1 MRNKNYAMNPFIT
14 TGYKGAEYFCD
25 RVKETE
31 NIVSLIT
38 NGNNVALI
46 SPRRLGKTDL
56 LKHCFEQE
64 DLKDTYYTF
73 IIDIYS
79 TKSLTEMV
87 DKLGRSILKTLQP
100 KGESA
105 WNKFLSALKSIRSG
119 ISYDAAGVP
128 SWTLELGEIKNPS
141 VTLDEIFGYIESAE
155 KPCVVAIDEFQQIT
169 RYEENNIEAL
179 LRTYVQNS
187 RNANFIF
194 SGSHRTMMAEIF
206 VSPNRPFYQSV
217 TLMSLDVIPQDVYFE
232 FCREKFVQAG
242 KGLSKDVVSDLY
254 EMFDGVTF
262 YLQRMMNEM
271 FAMTPAG
278 ECCGVEAIVTA
289 LNKILDNSSYIYED
303 LLYQLPEKQSIVL
316 KAIAR
321 ENKAEKIM
329 SADFV
334 RKYSLGSASS
344 VMSAVNGL
352 LDKGILTKNR
362 SEYFVY
368 DHFLKFWLNGAQSKD

>member
-1 MRNKNYAMNPFIT
+1 MNPFIT
-14 TGYKGAEYFCD
+14 TGYKGPEYFCD

-31 NIVSLIT
+31 NIVSLVL

-56 LKHCFEQE
+56 LKHCFGQ
-64 DLKDTYYTF
+64 DALKNDYYTF

-87 DKLGRSILKTLQP
+87 DKLGRSILKSLQP
-100 KGESA
+100 RGEAA

-119 ISYDAAGVP
+119 ITYDATGVP

-141 VTLDEIFGYIESAE
+141 VTLDEIFSYIDSAE

-169 RYEENNIEAL
+169 KYDDKNVEAL
-179 LRTYVQNS
+179 LRTYVQNC

-206 VSPNRPFYQSV
+206 TSPNRPFYQSV
-217 TLMSLDVIPQDVYFE
+217 TLMSLDAISADVYYD
-232 FCREKFVQAG
+232 FCHSMFVNAG
-242 KGLSKDVVSDLY
+242 KELDRCVVSELY
-254 EMFDGVTF
+254 DMFEGVTF

-271 FAMTPAG
+271 FAMTAIG
-278 ECCGVEAIVTA
+278 ECCDGVSVKMA
-289 LNKILDNSSYIYED
+289 LCKILDNSSYIYED

-316 KAIAR
+316 RAIAR
-321 ENKAEKIM
+321 ENKAGKIM
-329 SADFV
+329 SAEFV
-334 RKYSLGSASS
+334 GKYSLGSASS

-352 LDKGILTKNR
+352 LEKGIVTKDR
-362 SEYFVY
+362 GEYFVY
-368 DHFLKFWLNGAQSKD
+368 DYFLKFWLNKMYV

>member
-1 MRNKNYAMNPFIT
+1 MNPFIT
-14 TGYKGAEYFCD
+14 TGYKGADYFCD
-25 RVKETE
+25 RIEETE
-31 NIVSLIT
+31 NIVSLVT
-38 NGNNVALI
+38 NGNNIALI

-56 LKHCFEQE
+56 LKHCFEQSE
-64 DLKDTYYTF
+64 LKDDYYTF

-87 DKLGRSILKTLQP
+87 DKLGRSILKALQP

-105 WNKFLSALKSIRSG
+105 WSKFLSALKSIRSG

-141 VTLDEIFGYIESAE
+141 VTLDEIFNYIESAE

-169 RYEENNIEAL
+169 KYEEKNIEAL

-217 TLMSLDVIPQDVYFE
+217 TLMSLDIIPEDVYFD
-232 FCREKFVQAG
+232 FCKEKFNMA
-242 KGLSKDVVSDLY
+242 SKELKKEVVTELY
-254 EMFDGVTF
+254 NMFDGVTF

-271 FAMTPAG
+271 FAATAAGGCCDIDSMT
-278 ECCGVEAIVTA
+278 IA

-303 LLYQLPEKQSIVL
+303 LLYQLPEKQSIAL
-316 KAIAR
+316 RAIAR

-334 RKYSLGSASS
+334 CKYSLGSASS

-352 LDKGILTKNR
+352 LEKGILTKDK
-362 SEYFVY
+362 SKYFVY
-368 DHFLKFWLNGAQSKD
+368 DYFLKFWLVNRL

>member
-1 MRNKNYAMNPFIT
+1 MNPFIT
-14 TGYKGAEYFCD
+14 TGYKGSEYFCD
-25 RVKETE
+25 RIKETE
-31 NIVSLIT
+31 NIVSLVT

-56 LKHCFEQE
+56 LKHCFEHEALRE
-64 DLKDTYYTF
+64 DYYTF

-100 KGESA
+100 RGEAA
-105 WNKFLSALKSIRSG
+105 WNNFLSALRSIRSG

-128 SWTLELGEIKNPS
+128 SWTMELGEIKNPS
-141 VTLDEIFGYIESAE
+141 VTLDEIFSYIETAE
-155 KPCVVAIDEFQQIT
+155 KPCIVAIDEFQQIT
-169 RYEENNIEAL
+169 KYDDKNIEAL
-179 LRTYVQNS
+179 LRTYVQNC

-194 SGSHRTMMAEIF
+194 SGSHRAMMSEIF

-217 TLMSLDVIPQDVYFE
+217 TLMSLDVISPDVYYD
-232 FCREKFVQAG
+232 FCRSMFVKAG
-242 KGLSKDVVSDLY
+242 KELDGDVVSQLY
-254 EMFDGVTF
+254 DMFEGVTF

-271 FAMTPAG
+271 FSMTAVG
-278 ECCGVEAIVTA
+278 ECCDIPFIRSA

-303 LLYQLPEKQSIVL
+303 LLYQLPEKQTIVL

-329 SADFV
+329 SAEFIG
-334 RKYSLGSASS
+334 KYSLGSASS

-352 LDKGILTKNR
+352 LEKGILTKDKG
-362 SEYFVY
+362 EYFVY
-368 DHFLKFWLNGAQSKD
+368 DHFLRLWLIERS

>member
-1 MRNKNYAMNPFIT
+1 MNPFIT
-14 TGYKGAEYFCD
+14 TGYKGSEYFCD
-25 RVKETE
+25 RVRETE
-31 NIVSLIT
+31 NIVSLVT

-56 LKHCFEQE
+56 LKHCFEQRELKE
-64 DLKDTYYTF
+64 DYYTF

-100 KGESA
+100 RGEAA
-105 WNKFLSALKSIRSG
+105 WNKFLNALKSIRSG

-141 VTLDEIFGYIESAE
+141 VTLDEIFSYIELAE
-155 KPCVVAIDEFQQIT
+155 KPCIVAIDEFQQIT
-169 RYEENNIEAL
+169 KYDDKNIEAL
-179 LRTYVQNS
+179 LRTYVQNC
-187 RNANFIF
+187 RNGNFIF

-217 TLMSLDVIPQDVYFE
+217 TLMSLDVIPQDVYFD
-232 FCREKFVQAG
+232 FCHSMFEQAG
-242 KGLSKDVVSDLY
+242 KELDREVISELY
-254 EMFDGVTF
+254 DMFDGVTF

-271 FAMTPAG
+271 FSMTATS
-278 ECCGVEAIVTA
+278 ECCGIVLIETA

-303 LLYQLPEKQSIVL
+303 LMYQLPEKQSIVL
-316 KAIAR
+316 RAIAR
-321 ENKAEKIM
+321 EGKAERIM
-329 SADFV
+329 SAEFV
-334 RKYSLGSASS
+334 GKYNLGSASS

-352 LDKGILTKNR
+352 LEKGILTKDKG
-362 SEYFVY
+362 EYFVY
-368 DHFLKFWLNGAQSKD
+368 DHFLKFWLNERQS